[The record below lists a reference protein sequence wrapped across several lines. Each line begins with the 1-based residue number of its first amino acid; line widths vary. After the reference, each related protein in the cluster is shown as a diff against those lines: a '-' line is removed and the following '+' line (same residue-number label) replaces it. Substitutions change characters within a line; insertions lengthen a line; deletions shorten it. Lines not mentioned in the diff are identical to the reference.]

1 MKISEATYNQLNELL
16 MLSFDCNARA
26 DNLAYNI
33 DYSRIIQHKT
43 GIDSKDNLCTNNE
56 ENEILLASDEKIV
69 YACLRLEPKHMDEI
83 LYETQLGLSEVIR
96 ILFSLEEKNMVISN
110 RNNYYSRIK

>member
-1 MKISEATYNQLNELL
+1 
-16 MLSFDCNARA
+16 
-26 DNLAYNI
+26 
-33 DYSRIIQHKT
+33 
-43 GIDSKDNLCTNNE
+43 
-56 ENEILLASDEKIV
+56 
-69 YACLRLEPKHMDEI
+69 MDEI